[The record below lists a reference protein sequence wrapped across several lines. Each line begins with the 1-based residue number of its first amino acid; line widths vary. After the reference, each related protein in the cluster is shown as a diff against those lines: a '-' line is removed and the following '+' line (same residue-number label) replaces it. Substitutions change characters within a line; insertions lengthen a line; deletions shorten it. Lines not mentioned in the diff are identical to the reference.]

1 MDVQTEIKPWSSLDE
16 WQYVKNCLLQKKLGH
31 ALEYIDLWK
40 MRTHKLD
47 GGKFKQEALN
57 TWRGRLQHFLQLLYN
72 QKIQKVILI

>member
-31 ALEYIDLWK
+31 ALEYIDIWK

-47 GGKFKQEALN
+47 GGKFLN
-57 TWRGRLQHFLQLLYN
+57 LEVFK
-72 QKIQKVILI
+72 KILSKSF

>member
-47 GGKFKQEALN
+47 GGKFE
-57 TWRGRLQHFLQLLYN
+57 FLKKSCQSLSDRE
-72 QKIQKVILI
+72 